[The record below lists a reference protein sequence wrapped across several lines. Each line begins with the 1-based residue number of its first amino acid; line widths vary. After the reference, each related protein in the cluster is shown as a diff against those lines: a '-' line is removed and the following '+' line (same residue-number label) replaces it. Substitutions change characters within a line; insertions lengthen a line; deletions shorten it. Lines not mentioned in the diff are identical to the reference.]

1 MLPTDSEFTF
11 LYICYLALFLY
22 LTLSL
27 FITKNKYYKIHF
39 AIYLVYTSFMIY
51 VFLDED
57 NFKGGGSLGVLFYGA
72 LFVWTQI
79 MILLIVRRIKFI
91 RSK

>member
-1 MLPTDSEFTF
+1 
-11 LYICYLALFLY
+11 
-22 LTLSL
+22 
-27 FITKNKYYKIHF
+27 
-39 AIYLVYTSFMIY
+39 MIY

-57 NFKGGGSLGVLFYGA
+57 NFKGGVSLGVLFYGV

>member
-1 MLPTDSEFTF
+1 MLFFVSNLYSQNIEIITTKDSLTYYFEKYKESKSISTF
-11 LYICYLALFLY
+11 
-22 LTLSL
+22 
-27 FITKNKYYKIHF
+27 KIK
-39 AIYLVYTSFMIY
+39 AMRVSY